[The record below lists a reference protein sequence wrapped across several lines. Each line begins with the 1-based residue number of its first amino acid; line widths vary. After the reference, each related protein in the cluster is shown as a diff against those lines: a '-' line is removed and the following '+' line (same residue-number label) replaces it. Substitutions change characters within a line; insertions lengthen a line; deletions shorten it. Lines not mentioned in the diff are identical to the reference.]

1 MTHGDDAGLRLPP
14 KVAPVQVIVVIV
26 KSDPDVSAAA
36 ENLGRELAQA
46 GVRVRIDDRTDL
58 GLGRRLTDWELKG
71 VPVRVEIGPRDVE
84 KGTAAVAR
92 RDVPGKEGKSFVP
105 QAGLAEHVAAL
116 LDDIQQ
122 SLYQRALKQREERTR
137 DVATYDELKEA
148 IETGFARAYWAGS
161 TEDEKRVQDETRAT
175 IRVISF
181 DPPTTPGRCVYT
193 GQEATQQVIFAR
205 AY

>member
-1 MTHGDDAGLRLPP
+1 
-14 KVAPVQVIVVIV
+14 
-26 KSDPDVSAAA
+26 
-36 ENLGRELAQA
+36 ELTP
-46 GVRVRIDDRTDL
+46 GFKYNE
-58 GLGRRLTDWELKG
+58 WELKG

-105 QAGLAEHVAAL
+105 QAGLAEQVEAL
-116 LDDIQQ
+116 LEEIQQ
-122 SLYQRALKQREERTR
+122 SLFQRALRQREERTR

-161 TEDEKRVQDETRAT
+161 TENERRIQDETRAT
-175 IRVISF
+175 IRVIPL
-181 DPPTTPGRCVYT
+181 DPHAAPGRCIYT
-193 GQEATQQVIFAR
+193 SQETTQQIIFAR